1 MEVDMPSVD
10 GTGKIGKEGEEKL
23 FFKKNLCENR
33 NGITKFGRYGQLNI
47 KINNGPES
55 PRAQ

>member
-23 FFKKNLCENR
+23 FFKKIYVKTGMEL
-33 NGITKFGRYGQLNI
+33 LNSVDMD
-47 KINNGPES
+47 NS
-55 PRAQ
+55 TSR